1 MCYDNDRLLLEEICC
16 VFIEMLV
23 DLEDIQNMK
32 IILNFQFMILRV
44 CAKISHRDLYLTI
57 SDIVTIFDC

>member
-1 MCYDNDRLLLEEICC
+1 MCYDNDWLLLEEICR

-32 IILNFQFMILRV
+32 IILLP
-44 CAKISHRDLYLTI
+44 
-57 SDIVTIFDC
+57 IFNL